1 MEKELSK
8 KFYQSYLYSQFG
20 IFFISTAYRRSSAID
35 LGWYYETF
43 AWEIDKDN
51 KREGGIIADNS
62 GALTEEG
69 AIRQHNQVV
78 EQLLLKGQ
86 FESIK

>member
-1 MEKELSK
+1 MEELSK

-20 IFFISTAYRRSSAID
+20 NFFISTACRQSSAIYG
-35 LGWYYETF
+35 GWYYETF
-43 AWEIDKDN
+43 AWKIDKDN
-51 KREGGIIADNS
+51 KREDGIIADNS

-86 FESIK
+86 FESIN